1 MSKPRYAW
9 WGYVKDMI
17 RKYPDRTGKDLSIT
31 QQKEFE
37 AVREALEETEAL
49 HEGKTRLE
57 IIKLVFWDKSH
68 TLVGAAEKEYCSYET
83 AVNYHRQFIKLVAQK
98 FGIFEP

>member
-17 RKYPDRTGKDLSIT
+17 RKYPGRAGKDLSIT
-31 QQKEFE
+31 QHREYE
-37 AVREALEETEAL
+37 AVREALEETKHL
-49 HEGKTRLE
+49 HEGETRLK

-68 TLVGAAEKEYCSYET
+68 TLVGAAEEVFCSYET
-83 AVNYHRQFIKLVAQK
+83 AVNYHGQFIKLVAQK

>member
-17 RKYPDRTGKDLSIT
+17 RKYPDRAGKDLSIT

-37 AVREALEETEAL
+37 AVREALEETKVKPDL
-49 HEGKTRLE
+49 K
-57 IIKLVFWDKSH
+57 
-68 TLVGAAEKEYCSYET
+68 
-83 AVNYHRQFIKLVAQK
+83 
-98 FGIFEP
+98 

>member
-17 RKYPDRTGKDLSIT
+17 RKYPDRAGKDLSIT

-68 TLVGAAEKEYCSYET
+68 TLVGAAEKEYCSLS
-83 AVNYHRQFIKLVAQK
+83 NWWHRSLAYLSLKNLMK
-98 FGIFEP
+98 TKSLH